1 MKKVIILICLMLLL
15 TGCVKVENNESDYK
29 KLIDNCL
36 SDKITT
42 NEVALG
48 YKFYIPR
55 GVKLLKNYDY
65 NQTFLIDNTKIY
77 LYTDII
83 SYYYQNKL
91 NYNDNSNDY
100 YYYKDIFFNN
110 KSGYIEITNDNKN
123 YYVKI
128 IYNYSKIEFN
138 GTSDKLPKLISLS
151 ATILN
156 SIQYNDIVIERILK
170 NNSGDFSNVKY
181 ELDKPENASSSFS
194 EYLEE
199 YIQDEDNEN
208 SNKILPNE

>member
-1 MKKVIILICLMLLL
+1 MKKVIMLICLMLLL

-29 KLIDNCL
+29 KIIDNCL
-36 SDKITT
+36 NDKIIT

-65 NQTFLIDNTKIY
+65 NQTFLIDNIKVY

-83 SYYYQNKL
+83 SYYFQNKL

-100 YYYKDIFFNN
+100 YYYKELSYND
-110 KSGYIEITNDNKN
+110 KSGYIEISKDTEN

-128 IYNYSKIEFN
+128 IYNYSKIEFK
-138 GTSDKLPKLISLS
+138 GALDKLPKLISLS

-156 SIQYNDIVIERILK
+156 SIQYNDIVIERILE

-181 ELDKPENASSSFS
+181 ELDKPEDANSSFS

-199 YIQDEDNEN
+199 YIQDEEIVNNNE
-208 SNKILPNE
+208 KLPNE

>member
-156 SIQYNDIVIERILK
+156 SIQYNDIVIERILE